1 MELLAVLPCK
11 RACRTE
17 ECPGLPS
24 SWTLLELEG
33 EVPRFVGSADGLS
46 AETEHEFDLLVAEPG
61 VDFGTRMDC
70 RWLQC
75 LEIAIVGLKLTTGL
89 SPVLPT
95 GLGLPMSPG
104 FEVGQDTEAE
114 ADQVADQVLP

>member
-1 MELLAVLPCK
+1 MELLAVLLCK

-17 ECPGLPS
+17 ECPGLLS
-24 SWTLLELEG
+24 SWTLLELE
-33 EVPRFVGSADGLS
+33 EVAVPRFAGSADGLS

-75 LEIAIVGLKLTTGL
+75 LETAIVGLKMTTGL

-104 FEVGQDTEAE
+104 FEVGQDTEA
-114 ADQVADQVLP
+114 DQVAELVLP